1 MSDVALSSGFT
12 WTEVRSG
19 AKPLL
24 RRAWDLLARYP
35 LGAFGLLVLGAF
47 ALAGVMAPWVSPYP
61 YDRTD
66 ILRQLE
72 PPGWPHLLGTDN
84 LGRDVLSRLI
94 WGARVELL
102 VGLGA
107 VAIAGTVAVL
117 IGVPSGYY
125 GGRVDLFVQRAVDI
139 LQAFPGLVLLITI
152 ISMFQPGLY
161 QVMIAVG
168 IVLSPAAI
176 RVVRAASLEI
186 AQRPFVESA
195 RAVGAS
201 DVRILVSYILR
212 NTFAPLMVT
221 VTTLLGV
228 AILLEAS
235 LSFLGYGV
243 PPPQPSWGA
252 MLGPDARRDM
262 LRAPLLSVWP
272 GLAIFLTVF
281 SFNMLGDALRDALDP
296 RLRNVRA

>member
-1 MSDVALSSGFT
+1 MSDFAVSSGMT
-12 WTEVRSG
+12 WSEASRR
-19 AKPLL
+19 AKPLVT
-24 RRAWDLLARYP
+24 RALELVARYP
-35 LGAFGLLVLGAF
+35 LGAFGLFVLGAF
-47 ALAGVMAPWVSPYP
+47 ALAGVLAPWVAPYP
-61 YDRTD
+61 YDQTN

-72 PPGWPHLLGTDN
+72 SPGWPHLLGTDN

-107 VAIAGTVAVL
+107 IAIAATVAVVV
-117 IGVPSGYY
+117 GVPSGFY
-125 GGRVDLFVQRAVDI
+125 GGKVDLFVQRAVDV

-161 QVMIAVG
+161 QVMVAIG

-186 AQRPFVESA
+186 SQRPYVESA

-201 DVRILVSYILR
+201 DFRILVSYVLL